1 MKQSPR
7 IADAFSFLLRR
18 CSVACVAILLTGM
31 VVNPLFG
38 QAGLREALERLDKN
52 QDGQISPD
60 EITPQA
66 RPYIERITE
75 NQSRS
80 WREKPISIERLT
92 GIARKYYYG
101 QNGGFGREL
110 RPEGESTIRPF
121 GAYKE
126 EPLVPD
132 FGLAR
137 VKYPYIQADL
147 DLARQVMRSYD
158 INGDG
163 LISRDEASK
172 ARKWTHRNPFDDDL
186 NKDEHIS
193 RMELTQRYARR
204 RLLDGIAG
212 ELGQRAERG
221 VNDVRPAFRS
231 PENQRGGS
239 RTRASRGSSY
249 YLAAM
254 LVGRFDANRNG
265 RLEMNESLSLGV
277 SAGRVDVDQDG
288 SITRDE
294 LIAYLKTQ
302 EEQAGEV
309 VEGLPDWF
317 YALDKNRDQQVSMG
331 EYTQEW
337 TESKY
342 SEFTRWD
349 RNGDGLV
356 TTMEVLQSETVSGGS
371 YANKN
376 AELLPPRRTM
386 VSEIEVAEDY
396 VLGDLN
402 LQISITHSYLSF
414 LDCYLTGPDGQR
426 IELFTEVGGTDD
438 HFDNTIFDDQSP
450 VSITRARYPF
460 KGSFQPEAVIK
471 KQPSLSHFN
480 GKSVKG
486 IWQLTIRG
494 QRSDRF
500 GMLNSW
506 ALIASPEG

>member
-1 MKQSPR
+1 
-7 IADAFSFLLRR
+7 L
-18 CSVACVAILLTGM
+18 
-31 VVNPLFG
+31 
-38 QAGLREALERLDKN
+38 
-52 QDGQISPD
+52 
-60 EITPQA
+60 
-66 RPYIERITE
+66 
-75 NQSRS
+75 
-80 WREKPISIERLT
+80 
-92 GIARKYYYG
+92 
-101 QNGGFGREL
+101 
-110 RPEGESTIRPF
+110 
-121 GAYKE
+121 
-126 EPLVPD
+126 
-132 FGLAR
+132 
-137 VKYPYIQADL
+137 
-147 DLARQVMRSYD
+147 
-158 INGDG
+158 
-163 LISRDEASK
+163 
-172 ARKWTHRNPFDDDL
+172 
-186 NKDEHIS
+186 
-193 RMELTQRYARR
+193 
-204 RLLDGIAG
+204 
-212 ELGQRAERG
+212 
-221 VNDVRPAFRS
+221 
-231 PENQRGGS
+231 
-239 RTRASRGSSY
+239 
-249 YLAAM
+249 
-254 LVGRFDANRNG
+254 
-265 RLEMNESLSLGV
+265 
-277 SAGRVDVDQDG
+277 DQDG
-288 SITRDE
+288 IITRDE
-294 LIAYLKTQ
+294 LFAYLKNQ
-302 EEQAGEV
+302 EEQAGAV

-317 YALDKNRDQQVSMG
+317 YELDKNRDQQVSMG

-337 TESKY
+337 TENKY

-426 IELFTEVGGTDD
+426 IEVFTEVGGTED

-506 ALIASPEG
+506 ALIASPEGAAGNTQTAPLAAPQPAASTGGGGEGQGRPAGGQSSSRSPGKPDWASMTPEQIRQTKQEMAKRGLNPSGRPLTEEDKRRMQNDQLREKNQQKDDELRKIQGQIHRRTFSDPRLGNPGRGQVNRGGSQAKPGSSQGNRGGSQGNRGGSQGNSGGSQPRPGQR